1 MRLVMNE
8 PVERMDRPYARRWW
22 ALLVLCL
29 SLLIIVMANTAL
41 TVAAPDMTRDLGL
54 SSADLQWVIDGY
66 TVPYAALM
74 LLLGA
79 IGDKYSRRGAL
90 VLGLVVF
97 GGGAVAGSL
106 VGSSTGVIAARA
118 VMGVGAALI
127 MPATLSLLAATFPRA
142 ERAKAIVLWTATAGL
157 AIAAGPLVAGALL
170 ENHGWSSTFLI
181 NVPIA
186 ALAIVGALVL
196 VPPSKAAHHN
206 RIDYVGGLL
215 SVVWIGSLVYMI
227 IEGPHFG
234 WGVKAVTAA
243 VVAGAGL
250 VLFVLWELRH
260 PRPVID
266 VRRFANRRF
275 AGSNLAVA
283 LFFLAVFGAFYYL
296 TQHLQFVLGYDALDT
311 GVRMLPLAG
320 AVFVGSA
327 LTGYLTPRIGMRFT
341 VTAGM
346 VGGTV
351 ALALLTRVDA
361 SSSYGDL
368 VLPLVMLGLA
378 IGLALSP
385 CTDAIMG
392 AFPEAELGVGGAVN
406 DTSLELGG
414 SLGIAILGSV
424 LASSYSSHLADATAG
439 SKLPAGALATAQDSV
454 GAGYAVAQGIGD
466 KARQLGEQA
475 AQSANAEQA
484 AQLKAQAGQL
494 ADGARQMA
502 DAVGSSF
509 SDAVAHTSLVG
520 AVILGVGT
528 VLVAVLL
535 PSKARTEAEAEIDAD
550 ADADADADTE
560 TETGV
565 VSETGAGSETEAG
578 AVSDTETEAGSGTDA
593 DAGSEAGVGAGV
605 STGAEAPAGKP
616 AEAEK
621 PVGSEGASE
630 GGTEAGTVTPRAA
643 VS

>member
-8 PVERMDRPYARRWW
+8 PVERTGRPYPRRWW

-90 VLGLVVF
+90 ILGLTVF
-97 GGGAVAGSL
+97 GGGAVFGYFAD
-106 VGSSTGVIAARA
+106 SSTTVIAARA
-118 VMGVGAALI
+118 VMGFGAALI

-142 ERAKAIVLWTATAGL
+142 ERAKAITLWTATAGL
-157 AIAAGPLVAGALL
+157 AIAAGPVVAGALL
-170 ENHGWSSTFLI
+170 RDHGWSSTFLI

-186 ALAIVGALVL
+186 GVAIVAALVL
-196 VPPSKAAHHN
+196 VPPSKAGHSE

-215 SVVWIGSLVYMI
+215 SVVWVGALVYMI

-234 WGVKAVTAA
+234 WGAKAVTAA
-243 VVAGAGL
+243 VVAGLGL
-250 VLFVLWELRH
+250 IAFVGWELRH
-260 PRPVID
+260 PRPVLD
-266 VRRFANRRF
+266 VRRFTDRRF

-296 TQHLQFVLGYDALDT
+296 TQHLQFVLGYDALET

-327 LTGYLTPRIGMRFT
+327 LTGWLTPRVGMRWT
-341 VTAGM
+341 VGAGM

-361 SSSYGDL
+361 GSTYGDF
-368 VLPLVMLGLA
+368 VAPLVVLGLA

-392 AFPEAELGVGGAVN
+392 SFPESELGVGGAVN

-414 SLGIAILGSV
+414 SLGIAILGSL
-424 LASSYSSHLADATAG
+424 LATSYGDHLTSATKG
-439 SKLPAGALATAQDSV
+439 SGLPANALDTARDSV

-466 KARQLGEQA
+466 KAHALA
-475 AQSANAEQA
+475 AKAAAATDPQQA
-484 AQLKAQAGQL
+484 AQLKQQATQL
-494 ADGARQMA
+494 ASGAHRMA
-502 DAVGSSF
+502 EAVGASF
-509 SDAVAHTSLVG
+509 SDAVAHTSLIG
-520 AVILGVGT
+520 AVILAVGT
-528 VLVAVLL
+528 VVVTVLL
-535 PSKARTEAEAEIDAD
+535 PGREKTGAVETAEVAEA
-550 ADADADADTE
+550 
-560 TETGV
+560 
-565 VSETGAGSETEAG
+565 
-578 AVSDTETEAGSGTDA
+578 
-593 DAGSEAGVGAGV
+593 AGVGEV
-605 STGAEAPAGKP
+605 AEAADDAKDAVAAEPKP
-616 AEAEK
+616 APEPAPEPAPKPAPEPAPELEPAPESAPDPDAE
-621 PVGSEGASE
+621 PAE
-630 GGTEAGTVTPRAA
+630 TAA
-643 VS
+643 K

>member
-8 PVERMDRPYARRWW
+8 PAERMDRPYPRRWW

-41 TVAAPDMTRDLGL
+41 TVAAPAMTEDLGL

-97 GGGAVAGSL
+97 AGGSVFGYLAD
-106 VGSSTGVIAARA
+106 SSTTVIAARA
-118 VMGVGAALI
+118 VMGAGAAMI
-127 MPATLSLLAATFPRA
+127 MPATLSLLAATFPRG
-142 ERAKAIVLWTATAGL
+142 ERAKAITLWTATAGL

-170 ENHGWSSTFLI
+170 EDHGWSSTFLI
-181 NVPIA
+181 NVPVA
-186 ALAIVGALVL
+186 VLALAGAFVL
-196 VPPSKAAHHN
+196 VPPSRAADRG
-206 RIDYVGGLL
+206 RIDYGGGLL
-215 SVVWIGSLVYMI
+215 SVVWIASLVYMI

-250 VLFVLWELRH
+250 VAFVLWELRH
-260 PRPVID
+260 PRPLLD
-266 VRRFANRRF
+266 VRRFTNRGF

-311 GVRMLPLAG
+311 GLRMLPLAG
-320 AVFVGSA
+320 AVFVGAA
-327 LTGYLTPRIGMRFT
+327 LTGLLTPRVGMKWT

-346 VGGTV
+346 VGGTA
-351 ALALLTRVDA
+351 ALALLTQVDA
-361 SSSYGDL
+361 GASYGDF
-368 VLPLVMLGLA
+368 VAPLIVLGLS

-392 AFPEAELGVGGAVN
+392 AFPESKLGVGGAVN

-414 SLGIAILGSV
+414 SLGIAILGSL
-424 LASSYSSHLADATAG
+424 LATSYSGHLSDATAG
-439 SKLPAGALATAQDSV
+439 SKLPASSLSTAQDSV

-466 KARQLGEQA
+466 KARQL
-475 AQSANAEQA
+475 AEQA
-484 AQLKAQAGQL
+484 AHTSDPQQAERLRAQAEQL
-494 ADGARQMA
+494 GGGARQMA
-502 DAVGSSF
+502 EAVGSSF
-509 SDAVAHTSLVG
+509 SDAVAHTSLIG

-528 VLVAVLL
+528 VVVALLL
-535 PSKARTEAEAEIDAD
+535 PGKDKTVAEPAEGN
-550 ADADADADTE
+550 E
-560 TETGV
+560 E
-565 VSETGAGSETEAG
+565 SREPESAG
-578 AVSDTETEAGSGTDA
+578 A
-593 DAGSEAGVGAGV
+593 
-605 STGAEAPAGKP
+605 
-616 AEAEK
+616 
-621 PVGSEGASE
+621 
-630 GGTEAGTVTPRAA
+630 R
-643 VS
+643 

>member
-1 MRLVMNE
+1 MRLVMTE
-8 PVERMDRPYARRWW
+8 PAERMDRPYARRWW

-41 TVAAPDMTRDLGL
+41 TVAAPAMTEDLGL

-97 GGGAVAGSL
+97 GGGAVSGYLADSA
-106 VGSSTGVIAARA
+106 TAVIAARA
-118 VMGVGAALI
+118 VMGAGAAMI

-142 ERAKAIVLWTATAGL
+142 ERAKAITLWTATAGL

-170 ENHGWSSTFLI
+170 EHHGWSSTFLI
-181 NVPIA
+181 NVPVA

-196 VPPSKAAHHN
+196 VPPSRAGHHG
-206 RIDYVGGLL
+206 RIDYGGGLL
-215 SVVWIGSLVYMI
+215 SVVWIGALVYMI

-234 WGVKAVTAA
+234 WGAKAVTAA
-243 VVAGAGL
+243 VVAVVAL
-250 VLFVLWELRH
+250 VAFVLWELRH
-260 PRPVID
+260 PRPVLD
-266 VRRFANRRF
+266 VRRFADRGF

-311 GVRMLPLAG
+311 GLRMLPLAG

-327 LTGYLTPRIGMRFT
+327 LTGYLTPRVGMKWT

-346 VGGTV
+346 VGGTA
-351 ALALLTRVDA
+351 ALALLTQVD
-361 SSSYGDL
+361 SGSSYGDF
-368 VLPLVMLGLA
+368 VAPLIVLGLA

-392 AFPEAELGVGGAVN
+392 AFPESELGVGGAVN

-414 SLGIAILGSV
+414 SLGIAILGSL
-424 LASSYSSHLADATAG
+424 LATSYSGHLSDATAG
-439 SKLPAGALATAQDSV
+439 SRLPGSSLETAQDSV

-466 KARQLGEQA
+466 RARQL
-475 AQSANAEQA
+475 AEQA
-484 AQLKAQAGQL
+484 AHTSNPQQAERLRAQAGQL

-502 DAVGSSF
+502 EAVGSSF
-509 SDAVAHTSLVG
+509 ADAVAHTSVVG

-528 VLVAVLL
+528 VAVALLL
-535 PSKARTEAEAEIDAD
+535 PGRGKAVEEAAEEGRQA
-550 ADADADADTE
+550 E
-560 TETGV
+560 
-565 VSETGAGSETEAG
+565 SAG
-578 AVSDTETEAGSGTDA
+578 A
-593 DAGSEAGVGAGV
+593 
-605 STGAEAPAGKP
+605 
-616 AEAEK
+616 
-621 PVGSEGASE
+621 
-630 GGTEAGTVTPRAA
+630 R
-643 VS
+643 

>member
-8 PVERMDRPYARRWW
+8 PAERMDRPYARRWW

-41 TVAAPDMTRDLGL
+41 TVAAPDMTADLGL
-54 SSADLQWVIDGY
+54 NSADLQWVIDGY

-97 GGGAVAGSL
+97 AGGSVFGYLADSA
-106 VGSSTGVIAARA
+106 TTVIAARA
-118 VMGVGAALI
+118 VMGAGAAMI
-127 MPATLSLLAATFPRA
+127 MPATLSLLASTFPRA
-142 ERAKAIVLWTATAGL
+142 ERAKAITLWTATAGL

-170 ENHGWSSTFLI
+170 ADHGWSSTFLI

-186 ALAIVGALVL
+186 VLAILGAFAL
-196 VPPSKAAHHN
+196 VPPSKSADRG
-206 RIDYVGGLL
+206 RIDYGGGLL
-215 SVVWIGSLVYMI
+215 SVVWIAALIYMI

-243 VVAGAGL
+243 VVAGGGL
-250 VLFVLWELRH
+250 VAFVLWELRH
-260 PRPVID
+260 PRPLLD
-266 VRRFANRRF
+266 VRRFTHRGF

-311 GVRMLPLAG
+311 GLRMLPLAG

-327 LTGYLTPRIGMRFT
+327 LTGFLTPRVGMKWT

-346 VGGTV
+346 VGGTA
-351 ALALLTRVDA
+351 ALALLTQVDA
-361 SSSYGDL
+361 GSSYGDF
-368 VLPLVMLGLA
+368 VAPLIVLGLS

-392 AFPEAELGVGGAVN
+392 AFPESELGVGGAVN

-414 SLGIAILGSV
+414 SLGIAILGSL
-424 LASSYSSHLADATAG
+424 LATSYSGHLSDATAG
-439 SKLPAGALATAQDSV
+439 SKLPASSLSTAQDSV

-466 KARQLGEQA
+466 KARQL
-475 AQSANAEQA
+475 AEQA
-484 AQLKAQAGQL
+484 AHTGDPQQAGRLRAQAEQL
-494 ADGARQMA
+494 GGGARQMA
-502 DAVGSSF
+502 DAVGSAF
-509 SDAVAHTSLVG
+509 SDAVAHTSLIG
-520 AVILGVGT
+520 AVILGIGT
-528 VLVAVLL
+528 LVVALLL
-535 PSKARTEAEAEIDAD
+535 PGKEKTVAEPAD
-550 ADADADADTE
+550 E
-560 TETGV
+560 TKELE
-565 VSETGAGSETEAG
+565 SAG
-578 AVSDTETEAGSGTDA
+578 A
-593 DAGSEAGVGAGV
+593 
-605 STGAEAPAGKP
+605 
-616 AEAEK
+616 
-621 PVGSEGASE
+621 
-630 GGTEAGTVTPRAA
+630 R
-643 VS
+643 

>member
-1 MRLVMNE
+1 MRLVMTE
-8 PVERMDRPYARRWW
+8 PVERMERPYARRWW

-41 TVAAPDMTRDLGL
+41 TVAAPDMTKDLGL

-97 GGGAVAGSL
+97 GGGAVFGYLADSAA
-106 VGSSTGVIAARA
+106 TVIAARA

-142 ERAKAIVLWTATAGL
+142 ERAKAITLWTATAGL
-157 AIAAGPLVAGALL
+157 AIAAGPVVAGALL
-170 ENHGWSSTFLI
+170 RDHGWSSTFLI
-181 NVPIA
+181 NVPVA
-186 ALAIVGALVL
+186 AVALVAAFVL
-196 VPPSKAAHHN
+196 VPPSKAGHHD
-206 RIDYVGGLL
+206 RIDYVGGVL
-215 SVVWIGSLVYMI
+215 SVIWTAALVYMI

-234 WGVKAVTAA
+234 WGAKAIGAA
-243 VVAGAGL
+243 VVAGVGL
-250 VLFVLWELRH
+250 VAFVLWELRH
-260 PRPVID
+260 PRPILD
-266 VRRFANRRF
+266 VRRFTARRF

-296 TQHLQFVLGYDALDT
+296 TQHLQFVLGYDALQT

-327 LTGYLTPRIGMRFT
+327 LTALLTPRVGMKWT
-341 VTAGM
+341 VGAGM
-346 VGGTV
+346 AGGTI

-361 SSSYGDL
+361 GSTYGDF
-368 VLPLVMLGLA
+368 VAPLIILGLA

-392 AFPEAELGVGGAVN
+392 AFPESELGVGGAVN

-414 SLGIAILGSV
+414 SLGIAILGSL
-424 LASSYSSHLADATAG
+424 LATSYSDHLSDATKG
-439 SKLPAGALATAQDSV
+439 SKLPASALDTAQDSV
-454 GAGYAVAQGIGD
+454 GAGYAVAQGIGE
-466 KARQLGEQA
+466 KAHQA
-475 AQSANAEQA
+475 AARAQQATDPQQA
-484 AQLKAQAGQL
+484 AQLKQQAGEL
-494 ADGARQMA
+494 ATGARQMA
-502 DAVGSSF
+502 DAVGSAF

-535 PSKARTEAEAEIDAD
+535 PRREAATAD
-550 ADADADADTE
+550 KQD
-560 TETGV
+560 
-565 VSETGAGSETEAG
+565 
-578 AVSDTETEAGSGTDA
+578 
-593 DAGSEAGVGAGV
+593 
-605 STGAEAPAGKP
+605 
-616 AEAEK
+616 AEK
-621 PVGSEGASE
+621 ELADSKTA
-630 GGTEAGTVTPRAA
+630 
-643 VS
+643 

>member
-8 PVERMDRPYARRWW
+8 PAERMDRPYARRWW

-41 TVAAPDMTRDLGL
+41 TVAAPDMTADLGL
-54 SSADLQWVIDGY
+54 NSADLQWVIDGY

-97 GGGAVAGSL
+97 AGGSVFGYLAD
-106 VGSSTGVIAARA
+106 SSTTVIAARA
-118 VMGVGAALI
+118 VMGAGAAMI
-127 MPATLSLLAATFPRA
+127 MPATLSLLASTFPRA
-142 ERAKAIVLWTATAGL
+142 ERAKAITLWTATAGL

-186 ALAIVGALVL
+186 LLAVFGAFVL
-196 VPPSKAAHHN
+196 VPPSKAADRG
-206 RIDYVGGLL
+206 RIDYGGGLL
-215 SVVWIGSLVYMI
+215 SVVWIAALVYMI

-243 VVAGAGL
+243 VVAGVAL
-250 VLFVLWELRH
+250 VAFVVWELRH
-260 PRPVID
+260 PRPLLD
-266 VRRFANRRF
+266 VRRFTHRGF

-311 GVRMLPLAG
+311 GLRMLPLAG

-327 LTGYLTPRIGMRFT
+327 LTGFLTPRVGMKWT

-346 VGGTV
+346 VGGTA

-361 SSSYGDL
+361 GASYGDF
-368 VLPLVMLGLA
+368 VAPLVVLGLS

-392 AFPEAELGVGGAVN
+392 AFPESELGVGGAVN

-414 SLGIAILGSV
+414 SLGIAILGSL
-424 LASSYSSHLADATAG
+424 LATSYSGHLSDATAG
-439 SKLPAGALATAQDSV
+439 SKLPAGSLSTAQDSV
-454 GAGYAVAQGIGD
+454 GAGYAVAHGIGD
-466 KARQLGEQA
+466 KARQL
-475 AQSANAEQA
+475 AEQA
-484 AQLKAQAGQL
+484 AHTGDPQQAERLRTQAEQLGG
-494 ADGARQMA
+494 GARQMA
-502 DAVGSSF
+502 DAVGSAF
-509 SDAVAHTSLVG
+509 SDAVAHTSLIG
-520 AVILGVGT
+520 AVILGIGT
-528 VLVAVLL
+528 VVVALLL
-535 PSKARTEAEAEIDAD
+535 PGKKPVDEPAAENKEL
-550 ADADADADTE
+550 E
-560 TETGV
+560 
-565 VSETGAGSETEAG
+565 SAG
-578 AVSDTETEAGSGTDA
+578 A
-593 DAGSEAGVGAGV
+593 
-605 STGAEAPAGKP
+605 
-616 AEAEK
+616 
-621 PVGSEGASE
+621 
-630 GGTEAGTVTPRAA
+630 R
-643 VS
+643 

>member
-1 MRLVMNE
+1 MAMRLVRLVRTQ
-8 PVERMDRPYARRWW
+8 PVERMTRPYARRWW

-41 TVAAPDMTRDLGL
+41 TVAAPDMTQDLGL

-97 GGGAVAGSL
+97 GAGSIAGSL
-106 VGSSTGVIAARA
+106 VGSAAGVIAARA

-142 ERAKAIVLWTATAGL
+142 ERAKAITLWTATAGL

-170 ENHGWSSTFLI
+170 ENHGWASTFLI

-186 ALAIVGALVL
+186 ALAIIGALVL
-196 VPPSKAAHHN
+196 VPPSKAGHHD

-215 SVVWIGSLVYMI
+215 SVVWIGALVYMI

-243 VVAGAGL
+243 VAAGLGL
-250 VLFVLWELRH
+250 VLFVVWELRH
-260 PRPVID
+260 PRPVLD
-266 VRRFANRRF
+266 VRRFTQRRF

-311 GVRMLPLAG
+311 GLRMLPLAG

-327 LTGYLTPRIGMRFT
+327 LTGYFTPRVGMKVT

-346 VGGTV
+346 VGGTA
-351 ALALLTRVDA
+351 ALALLSQVD
-361 SSSYGDL
+361 SGSSYGTF
-368 VLPLVMLGLA
+368 VAPLIVLGLA

-414 SLGIAILGSV
+414 SLGIAILGS
-424 LASSYSSHLADATAG
+424 LLSTSYASHLTDATNG
-439 SKLPAGALATAQDSV
+439 SKLPAGALSSAQDSV
-454 GAGYAVAQGIGD
+454 GAGYQVAQAIGER
-466 KARQLGEQA
+466 AQQLGAQASQAASAGKPEQA
-475 AQSANAEQA
+475 AELKAQA
-484 AQLKAQAGQL
+484 AQLAQ
-494 ADGARQMA
+494 GARQMA

-509 SDAVAHTSLVG
+509 SDAVAHTSLIG

-535 PSKARTEAEAEIDAD
+535 PGKGRGDGRTEPAAEVSGRSVEAAEVAEA
-550 ADADADADTE
+550 
-560 TETGV
+560 
-565 VSETGAGSETEAG
+565 SELTRAG
-578 AVSDTETEAGSGTDA
+578 
-593 DAGSEAGVGAGV
+593 
-605 STGAEAPAGKP
+605 
-616 AEAEK
+616 
-621 PVGSEGASE
+621 
-630 GGTEAGTVTPRAA
+630 R
-643 VS
+643 

>member
-8 PVERMDRPYARRWW
+8 PAERMDRPYARRWW

-41 TVAAPDMTRDLGL
+41 TVAAPDMTADLGL
-54 SSADLQWVIDGY
+54 NSADLQWVIDGY

-97 GGGAVAGSL
+97 AGGSVFGYLADSA
-106 VGSSTGVIAARA
+106 TTVIAARA
-118 VMGVGAALI
+118 VMGAGAAMI
-127 MPATLSLLAATFPRA
+127 MPATLSLLASTFPRA
-142 ERAKAIVLWTATAGL
+142 ERAKAITLWTATAGL

-186 ALAIVGALVL
+186 VLAVLGAFVL
-196 VPPSKAAHHN
+196 VPPSKAADRG
-206 RIDYVGGLL
+206 RIDYGGGLL
-215 SVVWIGSLVYMI
+215 SVVWIAALVYMI

-243 VVAGAGL
+243 VVAGVAL
-250 VLFVLWELRH
+250 VAFVLWELRH
-260 PRPVID
+260 PRPLLD
-266 VRRFANRRF
+266 VRRFTNRGF

-311 GVRMLPLAG
+311 GLRMLPLAG
-320 AVFVGSA
+320 AVFAGSA
-327 LTGYLTPRIGMRFT
+327 LTGFLTPRVGMKWT

-346 VGGTV
+346 VGGTA

-361 SSSYGDL
+361 GASYGDF
-368 VLPLVMLGLA
+368 VAPLVVLGLS

-392 AFPEAELGVGGAVN
+392 AFPESELGVGGAVN

-414 SLGIAILGSV
+414 SLGIAILGSL
-424 LASSYSSHLADATAG
+424 LATSYSGHLSDATAG
-439 SKLPAGALATAQDSV
+439 SKLPADSLSTAQDSV

-466 KARQLGEQA
+466 KARQL
-475 AQSANAEQA
+475 AEQA
-484 AQLKAQAGQL
+484 AHTGDPQQAERLRAQAEQL
-494 ADGARQMA
+494 GDGARQMA

-509 SDAVAHTSLVG
+509 SDAVAHTSLIG
-520 AVILGVGT
+520 AVILGIGT
-528 VLVAVLL
+528 VLVALLL
-535 PSKARTEAEAEIDAD
+535 PGKEKTVEKPAD
-550 ADADADADTE
+550 E
-560 TETGV
+560 NKELE
-565 VSETGAGSETEAG
+565 SAG
-578 AVSDTETEAGSGTDA
+578 A
-593 DAGSEAGVGAGV
+593 
-605 STGAEAPAGKP
+605 
-616 AEAEK
+616 
-621 PVGSEGASE
+621 
-630 GGTEAGTVTPRAA
+630 R
-643 VS
+643 

>member
-8 PVERMDRPYARRWW
+8 PAERMDRPYARRWW

-41 TVAAPDMTRDLGL
+41 TVAAPDMTADLGL
-54 SSADLQWVIDGY
+54 NSADLQWVIDGY

-97 GGGAVAGSL
+97 AGGSVFGYLAD
-106 VGSSTGVIAARA
+106 SSTTVIAARA
-118 VMGVGAALI
+118 VMGAGAAMI
-127 MPATLSLLAATFPRA
+127 MPATLSLLASTFPRA
-142 ERAKAIVLWTATAGL
+142 ERAKAITLWTATAGL

-170 ENHGWSSTFLI
+170 ADHGWSSTFLI

-186 ALAIVGALVL
+186 ILAVLGAFVL
-196 VPPSKAAHHN
+196 VPPSKAADRG
-206 RIDYVGGLL
+206 RIDYGGGLL
-215 SVVWIGSLVYMI
+215 SVVWIAALVYMI

-243 VVAGAGL
+243 VVAAAAL
-250 VLFVLWELRH
+250 VAFVLWELRH
-260 PRPVID
+260 PRPLLD
-266 VRRFANRRF
+266 VRRFTNRGF

-311 GVRMLPLAG
+311 GLRMLPLAG
-320 AVFVGSA
+320 AVFVGAA
-327 LTGYLTPRIGMRFT
+327 LTGFLTPRVGMKWT

-346 VGGTV
+346 VGGT
-351 ALALLTRVDA
+351 ASLALLTQVDA
-361 SSSYGDL
+361 GSSYGDF
-368 VLPLVMLGLA
+368 VAPLVVLGLS

-392 AFPEAELGVGGAVN
+392 AFPESELGVGGAVN

-414 SLGIAILGSV
+414 SLGIAILGSL
-424 LASSYSSHLADATAG
+424 LATSYSGHLSDATAG
-439 SKLPAGALATAQDSV
+439 SKLPASSLSTAQDSV

-466 KARQLGEQA
+466 KARQL
-475 AQSANAEQA
+475 AEQA
-484 AQLKAQAGQL
+484 AHTSDPQQAERLRAQAEQL
-494 ADGARQMA
+494 GGGARQMA

-509 SDAVAHTSLVG
+509 SDAVAHTSLIG
-520 AVILGVGT
+520 AVILGIGT
-528 VLVAVLL
+528 VVVALLL
-535 PSKARTEAEAEIDAD
+535 PGKEKTVEEPAAENKEL
-550 ADADADADTE
+550 E
-560 TETGV
+560 
-565 VSETGAGSETEAG
+565 SAG
-578 AVSDTETEAGSGTDA
+578 A
-593 DAGSEAGVGAGV
+593 
-605 STGAEAPAGKP
+605 
-616 AEAEK
+616 
-621 PVGSEGASE
+621 
-630 GGTEAGTVTPRAA
+630 R
-643 VS
+643 

>member
-1 MRLVMNE
+1 MRLGRLVSTE
-8 PVERMDRPYARRWW
+8 PVERMDGPYARRWW

-41 TVAAPDMTRDLGL
+41 TVAAPDMTQDLGL

-97 GGGAVAGSL
+97 GAGSVAGSL
-106 VGSSTGVIAARA
+106 VGSATGVIAARA

-127 MPATLSLLAATFPRA
+127 MPATLSLLAVTFPRA
-142 ERAKAIVLWTATAGL
+142 ERAKAITLWTATAGL

-170 ENHGWSSTFLI
+170 ENHGWASTFLI

-186 ALAIVGALVL
+186 ALAIIGALVL
-196 VPPSKAAHHN
+196 VPPSRAGHHD
-206 RIDYVGGLL
+206 RIDYAGGLL
-215 SVVWIGSLVYMI
+215 SVVWIAALVYMI

-234 WGVKAVTAA
+234 WGVKAITAA
-243 VVAGAGL
+243 VAAGLGL
-250 VLFVLWELRH
+250 VLFVVWELRH
-260 PRPVID
+260 PRPVLD
-266 VRRFANRRF
+266 VRRFTQRRF

-296 TQHLQFVLGYDALDT
+296 TQHLQFVLGHDALDT
-311 GVRMLPLAG
+311 GLRMLPLAG

-327 LTGYLTPRIGMRFT
+327 LTGYFTPRAGMKVT

-346 VGGTV
+346 VGGTA
-351 ALALLTRVDA
+351 ALALLSQVD
-361 SSSYGDL
+361 SGSSYGDF
-368 VLPLVMLGLA
+368 VAPLVVLGLA

-392 AFPEAELGVGGAVN
+392 AFPESELGVGGAVN

-414 SLGIAILGSV
+414 SLGIAILGS
-424 LASSYSSHLADATAG
+424 LLSTSYASHLTDATNG
-439 SKLPAGALATAQDSV
+439 SKLPRGALSQAQDSV
-454 GAGYAVAQGIGD
+454 GAGYQVAQAIGER
-466 KARQLGEQA
+466 AQQLAAQASQAASAGKTEQA
-475 AQSANAEQA
+475 AELQTQA
-484 AQLKAQAGQL
+484 AQLAQ
-494 ADGARQMA
+494 GASRMA

-509 SDAVAHTSLVG
+509 SDAVAHTSLIG

-528 VLVAVLL
+528 VLVAFLL
-535 PSKARTEAEAEIDAD
+535 PGQGSARAG
-550 ADADADADTE
+550 E
-560 TETGV
+560 TE
-565 VSETGAGSETEAG
+565 
-578 AVSDTETEAGSGTDA
+578 
-593 DAGSEAGVGAGV
+593 
-605 STGAEAPAGKP
+605 GAES
-616 AEAEK
+616 EK
-621 PVGSEGASE
+621 AD
-630 GGTEAGTVTPRAA
+630 PRELTRTGR
-643 VS
+643 

>member
-1 MRLVMNE
+1 MGA
-8 PVERMDRPYARRWW
+8 PYRRRWW

-41 TVAAPDMTRDLGL
+41 TVAAPDMTKDLGL
-54 SSADLQWVIDGY
+54 SSSDLQWVIDGY

-90 VLGLVVF
+90 VLGLLVF
-97 GGGAVAGSL
+97 AGASVAGSL
-106 VGSSTGVIAARA
+106 VDSSTGVIASRA

-127 MPATLSLLAATFPRA
+127 MPATLSLLASTFPRA
-142 ERAKAIVLWTATAGL
+142 ERAKAILLWTATAGI

-170 ENHGWSSTFLI
+170 ENHGWASTFLI

-186 ALAIVGALVL
+186 LLAVVGAFVL
-196 VPPSKAAHHN
+196 VPPSKAAHHD

-215 SVVWIGSLVYMI
+215 SVVSVGALVYMI
-227 IEGPHFG
+227 IQGPHFG
-234 WGVKAVTAA
+234 WDIKAIGAA
-243 VVAGAGL
+243 VVAGLGFL
-250 VLFVLWELRH
+250 VFVLWELRH
-260 PRPVID
+260 PRPVLD
-266 VRRFANRRF
+266 VRRFAHRMF
-275 AGSNLAVA
+275 SGSLLAVA

-296 TQHLQFVLGYDALDT
+296 TQHLQFVLGYTPLET
-311 GVRMLPLAG
+311 GIRMLPLAG

-327 LTGYLTPRIGMRFT
+327 LTGFLTPRLGMKVT

-346 VGGTV
+346 VAGTV
-351 ALALLTRVDA
+351 ALALLTRVD
-361 SSSYGDL
+361 SGSGYGDFL
-368 VLPLVMLGLA
+368 APLIILGVA

-424 LASSYSSHLADATAG
+424 LAKSYSSHLADATAG
-439 SKLPAGALATAQDSV
+439 TKLPASALATAQDSV

-466 KARQLGEQA
+466 QAKQLGAQA
-475 AQSANAEQA
+475 LHAGSPQQA
-484 AQLKAQAGQL
+484 AQLKAQAEQL
-494 ADGARQMA
+494 AAGAQQMSH
-502 DAVGSSF
+502 AVGSAF
-509 SDAVAHTSLVG
+509 SDAVARTSLIG

-535 PSKARTEAEAEIDAD
+535 PRRDKS
-550 ADADADADTE
+550 
-560 TETGV
+560 
-565 VSETGAGSETEAG
+565 
-578 AVSDTETEAGSGTDA
+578 
-593 DAGSEAGVGAGV
+593 
-605 STGAEAPAGKP
+605 AEAPEGQA
-616 AEAEK
+616 AD
-621 PVGSEGASE
+621 GSERE
-630 GGTEAGTVTPRAA
+630 PLPV
-643 VS
+643 

>member
-1 MRLVMNE
+1 MRFVRTE
-8 PVERMDRPYARRWW
+8 PVETMGRPYARRWW

-41 TVAAPDMTRDLGL
+41 TVAAPDMTQDLGL

-97 GGGAVAGSL
+97 GGGAIAGSL
-106 VGSSTGVIAARA
+106 VGSAAGVIAARA

-142 ERAKAIVLWTATAGL
+142 ERAKAITLWTATAGL

-170 ENHGWSSTFLI
+170 EKHGWASTFLI

-196 VPPSKAAHHN
+196 VPPSKAGHQD

-215 SVVWIGSLVYMI
+215 SVVWIGALVYMI

-243 VVAGAGL
+243 VAAGLGL
-250 VLFVLWELRH
+250 VLFIVWELRH
-260 PRPVID
+260 PRPVLD
-266 VRRFANRRF
+266 VRRFTQRRF

-311 GVRMLPLAG
+311 GLRMLPLAG

-327 LTGYLTPRIGMRFT
+327 LTGYLTPRIGMRIT

-346 VGGTV
+346 VGGTA
-351 ALALLTRVDA
+351 ALVLLSQVNSQST
-361 SSSYGDL
+361 YGDF
-368 VLPLVMLGLA
+368 VAPLVILGLA

-392 AFPEAELGVGGAVN
+392 AFPEAQLGVGGAVN

-414 SLGIAILGSV
+414 SLGIAILGS
-424 LASSYSSHLADATAG
+424 LLSTSYAAHLTDATRG
-439 SKLPAGALATAQDSV
+439 SKLPADALSQAQDSV
-454 GAGYAVAQGIGD
+454 GAGYQVAQGIGAQ
-466 KARQLGEQA
+466 ARQLAAQASAARPEQA
-475 AQSANAEQA
+475 AELKTQA
-484 AQLKAQAGQL
+484 TQL
-494 ADGARQMA
+494 AQGARQMA

-509 SDAVAHTSLVG
+509 SDAVAHTSLIG
-520 AVILGVGT
+520 AIILGAGT
-528 VLVAVLL
+528 VLVAALL
-535 PSKARTEAEAEIDAD
+535 P
-550 ADADADADTE
+550 
-560 TETGV
+560 
-565 VSETGAGSETEAG
+565 
-578 AVSDTETEAGSGTDA
+578 
-593 DAGSEAGVGAGV
+593 
-605 STGAEAPAGKP
+605 GKESVTP
-616 AEAEK
+616 AEPAEQ
-621 PVGSEGASE
+621 PELAS
-630 GGTEAGTVTPRAA
+630 AGR
-643 VS
+643 

>member
-8 PVERMDRPYARRWW
+8 PTERMDRPYARRWW

-41 TVAAPDMTRDLGL
+41 TVAAPDMTADLGL
-54 SSADLQWVIDGY
+54 NSADLQWVIDGY

-97 GGGAVAGSL
+97 AGGSVFGYAAD
-106 VGSSTGVIAARA
+106 SSTTVIAARA
-118 VMGVGAALI
+118 VMGAGAAMI
-127 MPATLSLLAATFPRA
+127 MPATLSLLASTFPRA
-142 ERAKAIVLWTATAGL
+142 ERAKAITLWTATAGL

-170 ENHGWSSTFLI
+170 ADHGWSSTFLI

-186 ALAIVGALVL
+186 ILAILGALVL
-196 VPPSKAAHHN
+196 VPPSKAADRG
-206 RIDYVGGLL
+206 RIDYGGGLL
-215 SVVWIGSLVYMI
+215 SVVWIAALVYMI

-243 VVAGAGL
+243 VVAGAAL
-250 VLFVLWELRH
+250 VAFVLWELRH
-260 PRPVID
+260 PRPLLD
-266 VRRFANRRF
+266 VRRFTDRGF

-311 GVRMLPLAG
+311 GLRMLPLAG
-320 AVFVGSA
+320 AVFVGAA
-327 LTGYLTPRIGMRFT
+327 LTGFLTPRVGMKWT

-346 VGGTV
+346 VGGTA
-351 ALALLTRVDA
+351 ALALLTQVDA
-361 SSSYGDL
+361 GSSYGDF
-368 VLPLVMLGLA
+368 VAPLVVLGLS

-392 AFPEAELGVGGAVN
+392 AFPESELGVGGAVN

-414 SLGIAILGSV
+414 SLGIAILGSL
-424 LASSYSSHLADATAG
+424 LATSYSGHLSDATAG
-439 SKLPAGALATAQDSV
+439 SKLPASTLSTAQDSV

-466 KARQLGEQA
+466 KARQL
-475 AQSANAEQA
+475 AEQA
-484 AQLKAQAGQL
+484 AHTGDPQQAERLRAQAEQL
-494 ADGARQMA
+494 GGGARQMA

-509 SDAVAHTSLVG
+509 SDAVAHTSLIG
-520 AVILGVGT
+520 AVILGIGT
-528 VLVAVLL
+528 VVVALLL
-535 PSKARTEAEAEIDAD
+535 PGKEKTLKEPAEENK
-550 ADADADADTE
+550 E
-560 TETGV
+560 LE
-565 VSETGAGSETEAG
+565 SAG
-578 AVSDTETEAGSGTDA
+578 A
-593 DAGSEAGVGAGV
+593 
-605 STGAEAPAGKP
+605 
-616 AEAEK
+616 
-621 PVGSEGASE
+621 
-630 GGTEAGTVTPRAA
+630 R
-643 VS
+643 

>member
-1 MRLVMNE
+1 MRLVMTE
-8 PVERMDRPYARRWW
+8 PVERTDRPYARRWW

-54 SSADLQWVIDGY
+54 SGADLQWVIDGY

-90 VLGLVVF
+90 VLGLIVF
-97 GGGAVAGSL
+97 GGGAVFGSLAGSAA
-106 VGSSTGVIAARA
+106 TVIAARA

-142 ERAKAIVLWTATAGL
+142 ERAKAITLWTATAGL
-157 AIAAGPLVAGALL
+157 AIAAGPVVAGALL
-170 ENHGWSSTFLI
+170 RNHGWASTFLI

-186 ALAIVGALVL
+186 AVALVAAFVL
-196 VPPSKAAHHN
+196 VPPSRAARPEDGDH

-215 SVVWIGSLVYMI
+215 SVLWTGSLVYMI

-234 WGVKAVTAA
+234 WDVKAVTAA

-250 VLFVLWELRH
+250 LAFVLWELRH
-260 PRPVID
+260 PRPILD
-266 VRRFANRRF
+266 VRRFTSRRF

-296 TQHLQFVLGYDALDT
+296 TQHLQFVLGYDALAT

-320 AVFVGSA
+320 AVFAGSA
-327 LTGYLTPRIGMRFT
+327 LTGYLTPRVGMKWT

-351 ALALLTRVDA
+351 ALALLTQVDG
-361 SSSYGDL
+361 SSSYGSF
-368 VLPLVMLGLA
+368 VAPLIVLGLA

-392 AFPEAELGVGGAVN
+392 AFPEPELGVGGAVN
-406 DTSLELGG
+406 DTSIELGG
-414 SLGIAILGSV
+414 SLGIAILGS
-424 LASSYSSHLADATAG
+424 LLSTSYSGHLADATTG
-439 SKLPAGALATAQDSV
+439 SKLPASALATAQDSV

-466 KARQLGEQA
+466 KARHLAAQA
-475 AQSANAEQA
+475 AQTTDPHQA

-494 ADGARQMA
+494 AQGARQMK

-509 SDAVAHTSLVG
+509 ADAVSHTSLVG
-520 AVILGVGT
+520 AVVLGVGT
-528 VLVAVLL
+528 LAVALLL
-535 PSKARTEAEAEIDAD
+535 PRGTGRTTEAAD
-550 ADADADADTE
+550 E
-560 TETGV
+560 TREP
-565 VSETGAGSETEAG
+565 AGS
-578 AVSDTETEAGSGTDA
+578 AVN
-593 DAGSEAGVGAGV
+593 
-605 STGAEAPAGKP
+605 
-616 AEAEK
+616 
-621 PVGSEGASE
+621 
-630 GGTEAGTVTPRAA
+630 
-643 VS
+643 

>member
-1 MRLVMNE
+1 MRLVMNR
-8 PVERMDRPYARRWW
+8 PVEQMERPYSRRWW

-41 TVAAPDMTRDLGL
+41 TVAAPDMTADLGL

-97 GGGAVAGSL
+97 GGGAVSGWLADSA
-106 VGSSTGVIAARA
+106 TAVIAARA

-142 ERAKAIVLWTATAGL
+142 ERAKAITLWTATAGL

-170 ENHGWSSTFLI
+170 EDHGWSSTFLI
-181 NVPIA
+181 NVPVA
-186 ALAIVGALVL
+186 ALAIVGAFVL
-196 VPPSKAAHHN
+196 VPPSKAGHQD
-206 RIDYVGGLL
+206 RVDYVGGLL
-215 SVVWIGSLVYMI
+215 SVVWIGALVYMI

-234 WGVKAVTAA
+234 WGVKATGAA
-243 VVAGAGL
+243 VLAGL
-250 VLFVLWELRH
+250 GLIAFVLWEMRH
-260 PRPVID
+260 PRPVLD
-266 VRRFANRRF
+266 VRRFTARRF

-296 TQHLQFVLGYDALDT
+296 TQHLQFVLGHDALDT
-311 GVRMLPLAG
+311 GLRMLPLAG

-327 LTGYLTPRIGMRFT
+327 LTGYLTPRVGMKWT

-361 SSSYGDL
+361 GSTYGDF
-368 VLPLVMLGLA
+368 VAPLIVLGLA

-392 AFPEAELGVGGAVN
+392 SFPESELGVGGAVN

-414 SLGIAILGSV
+414 SLGIAILGS
-424 LASSYSSHLADATAG
+424 LLGTSYSDHLADATHG
-439 SKLPAGALATAQDSV
+439 SKLPASALATAQDSV
-454 GAGYAVAQGIGD
+454 GAGYAVAQGIGE
-466 KARQLGEQA
+466 KARQLAGQA
-475 AQSANAEQA
+475 AQTTDPQQA
-484 AQLKAQAGQL
+484 AQLKAQAQQL
-494 ADGARQMA
+494 GDGARQMA
-502 DAVGSSF
+502 DAVGASF

-520 AVILGVGT
+520 AIVLGAGT
-528 VLVAVLL
+528 LLVAALL
-535 PSKARTEAEAEIDAD
+535 PRKAKPESAAPA
-550 ADADADADTE
+550 
-560 TETGV
+560 
-565 VSETGAGSETEAG
+565 AGQPQEERES
-578 AVSDTETEAGSGTDA
+578 
-593 DAGSEAGVGAGV
+593 VGA
-605 STGAEAPAGKP
+605 S
-616 AEAEK
+616 
-621 PVGSEGASE
+621 
-630 GGTEAGTVTPRAA
+630 
-643 VS
+643 

>member
-1 MRLVMNE
+1 MRLVVNQ
-8 PVERMDRPYARRWW
+8 PVERSDQPYARRWW

-41 TVAAPDMTRDLGL
+41 TVAAPDMTQDLGL

-90 VLGLVVF
+90 VLGLLVF
-97 GGGAVAGSL
+97 GGGAVFGSLAGSA
-106 VGSSTGVIAARA
+106 TTVIAARA

-170 ENHGWSSTFLI
+170 ERHGWASTFLI
-181 NVPIA
+181 NVPVA
-186 ALAIVGALVL
+186 AVALIGAFVL
-196 VPPSKAAHHN
+196 VPPSKAGHHD

-215 SVVWIGSLVYMI
+215 SVVWIAALIYMI

-234 WGVKAVTAA
+234 WGAKAIGAA
-243 VVAGAGL
+243 VVAGLGL
-250 VLFVLWELRH
+250 LAFVLWELRH
-260 PRPVID
+260 PRPVLD
-266 VRRFANRRF
+266 VRRFADRRF

-296 TQHLQFVLGYDALDT
+296 TQHLQFVLGYDAFET

-327 LTGYLTPRIGMRFT
+327 LTGYLTPRVGMKWT

-346 VGGTV
+346 VGGTA
-351 ALALLTRVDA
+351 ALALLARVDA
-361 SSSYGDL
+361 GSTYADL
-368 VLPLVMLGLA
+368 VAPLVVLGLA

-392 AFPEAELGVGGAVN
+392 AFPESELGVGGAVN

-414 SLGIAILGSV
+414 SLGIAILGSL
-424 LASSYSSHLADATAG
+424 LATSYSDHLADAAG
-439 SKLPAGALATAQDSV
+439 GTKLPAATLATAQDSV
-454 GAGYAVAQGIGD
+454 GAGYAVAQGMGE
-466 KARQLGEQA
+466 KARALAGQA
-475 AQSANAEQA
+475 ARATDPAQA
-484 AQLKAQAGQL
+484 AQLKEQATQL
-494 ADGARQMA
+494 AQGAHRVA

-509 SDAVAHTSLVG
+509 SDAVAHTSLIG
-520 AVILGVGT
+520 AVVLGLGTILVG
-528 VLVAVLL
+528 VLL
-535 PSKARTEAEAEIDAD
+535 PGRGRATEGADERSTTDDATDSAD
-550 ADADADADTE
+550 ATADPATASDASSQAALPDAKV
-560 TETGV
+560 TG
-565 VSETGAGSETEAG
+565 
-578 AVSDTETEAGSGTDA
+578 
-593 DAGSEAGVGAGV
+593 
-605 STGAEAPAGKP
+605 
-616 AEAEK
+616 
-621 PVGSEGASE
+621 
-630 GGTEAGTVTPRAA
+630 R
-643 VS
+643 

>member
-1 MRLVMNE
+1 MRLVMTE
-8 PVERMDRPYARRWW
+8 PVERMERPYARRWW

-41 TVAAPDMTRDLGL
+41 TVAAPDMTKDLGL

-97 GGGAVAGSL
+97 GGGAVFGYLAD
-106 VGSSTGVIAARA
+106 SSATVIAARA

-142 ERAKAIVLWTATAGL
+142 ERAKAITLWTATAGL
-157 AIAAGPLVAGALL
+157 AIAAGPVVAGALL
-170 ENHGWSSTFLI
+170 RDHGWSSTFLI
-181 NVPIA
+181 NVPVA
-186 ALAIVGALVL
+186 AVALVAAFVL
-196 VPPSKAAHHN
+196 VPPSKAGHHD
-206 RIDYVGGLL
+206 RIDYVGGVL
-215 SVVWIGSLVYMI
+215 SVIWTGALVYMI

-234 WGVKAVTAA
+234 WGAKAVGAA
-243 VVAGAGL
+243 VVAGVGL
-250 VLFVLWELRH
+250 VAFVLWELRH
-260 PRPVID
+260 PRPILD
-266 VRRFANRRF
+266 VRRFTARRF

-296 TQHLQFVLGYDALDT
+296 TQHLQFVLGYDALQT

-327 LTGYLTPRIGMRFT
+327 LTALLTPRVGMKWT
-341 VTAGM
+341 VGAGM
-346 VGGTV
+346 AAGTV
-351 ALALLTRVDA
+351 ALALLARVDA
-361 SSSYGDL
+361 GSAYGDF
-368 VLPLVMLGLA
+368 VAPLIILGLA

-392 AFPEAELGVGGAVN
+392 AFPESELGVGGAVN

-414 SLGIAILGSV
+414 SLGIAILGSL
-424 LASSYSSHLADATAG
+424 LATSYSDHLADATKG
-439 SKLPAGALATAQDSV
+439 SKLPANALDTAQDSV

-466 KARQLGEQA
+466 KAHQA
-475 AQSANAEQA
+475 AAQARQATDPQQA
-484 AQLKAQAGQL
+484 AQLKQQAGEL
-494 ADGARQMA
+494 ASGARQMA
-502 DAVGSSF
+502 DAVGSAF

-520 AVILGVGT
+520 AVVLGVGT

-535 PSKARTEAEAEIDAD
+535 PRREAAGPG
-550 ADADADADTE
+550 
-560 TETGV
+560 TG
-565 VSETGAGSETEAG
+565 
-578 AVSDTETEAGSGTDA
+578 D
-593 DAGSEAGVGAGV
+593 
-605 STGAEAPAGKP
+605 
-616 AEAEK
+616 AEK
-621 PVGSEGASE
+621 ELADSKTA
-630 GGTEAGTVTPRAA
+630 
-643 VS
+643 

>member
-8 PVERMDRPYARRWW
+8 PVERMDRPYSRRWW

-41 TVAAPDMTRDLGL
+41 TVAAPDMTQDLGL

-90 VLGLVVF
+90 VLGLFVF

-106 VGSSTGVIAARA
+106 VGSSAGVIAARA
-118 VMGVGAALI
+118 VMGVGAAMI

-142 ERAKAIVLWTATAGL
+142 ERAKAITLWTATAGL
-157 AIAAGPLVAGALL
+157 AIAAGPLLAGALL
-170 ENHGWSSTFLI
+170 EHHSWKSTFLI
-181 NVPIA
+181 NVPVA
-186 ALAIVGALVL
+186 ALAVVGALLL
-196 VPPSKAAHHN
+196 VPPSKAHGKG

-215 SVVWIGSLVYMI
+215 SVVWIGALVYMI

-234 WGVKAVTAA
+234 WGAKAVTAA

-250 VLFVLWELRH
+250 VLFVVWELRH
-260 PRPVID
+260 PRPVVD
-266 VRRFANRRF
+266 VRRFTERRF

-296 TQHLQFVLGYDALDT
+296 TQHLQFVLGYSALDT
-311 GVRMLPLAG
+311 GLRMLPLAG

-327 LTGYLTPRIGMRFT
+327 LTGYLTPRVGMNVT

-351 ALALLTRVDA
+351 ALALLTQVDA
-361 SSSYGDL
+361 GSSYGDL
-368 VLPLVMLGLA
+368 VAPLVVLGLA

-392 AFPEAELGVGGAVN
+392 AFPESELGVGGAVN

-414 SLGIAILGSV
+414 SLGIAILGSL
-424 LASSYSSHLADATAG
+424 LATSYSGHLADATAG
-439 SKLPAGALATAQDSV
+439 SGLPASALATAQDSV
-454 GAGYAVAQGIGD
+454 GAGYGVSQGIAGQAE
-466 KARQLGEQA
+466 KAAAQA
-475 AQSANAEQA
+475 ARAADPQQAEQ
-484 AQLKAQAGQL
+484 LRAQAGQL
-494 ADGARQMA
+494 TESARRMA

-509 SDAVAHTSLVG
+509 SDAVAHTSLIG
-520 AVILGVGT
+520 AVVLGVGT
-528 VLVAVLL
+528 VVVAVLL
-535 PSKARTEAEAEIDAD
+535 PRRAAEVTRESGDR
-550 ADADADADTE
+550 E
-560 TETGV
+560 KEL
-565 VSETGAGSETEAG
+565 AGS
-578 AVSDTETEAGSGTDA
+578 
-593 DAGSEAGVGAGV
+593 
-605 STGAEAPAGKP
+605 
-616 AEAEK
+616 
-621 PVGSEGASE
+621 
-630 GGTEAGTVTPRAA
+630 R
-643 VS
+643 